1 MKIFEFVVSTDRDL
15 EQEVIKDL
23 KENFNID
30 AETRGRKAK
39 VFFRGTILD
48 AIRLN
53 FACRSINRV
62 VLILNQSNI
71 STLEDVYKIV
81 KEVSWDYYL
90 PKKSSINIAV
100 SRVGLHPFT
109 SMDARMIAFNA
120 IKDSIAKDFK
130 VSLDVK
136 NPDVIIRL
144 DIIDDEIIVGIDLT
158 GPSLHMRRYRAWNHP
173 MPLKTTL
180 AYLMV
185 RISGWRY
192 NEHLVDPMCG
202 GGTILIEAAH
212 KACNIP
218 ICLFRKGEY
227 AFWKLPFIPLEK
239 AQKLL
244 EELLSKIRFCEL
256 KLSGSDINPD
266 YVEGARKNAEKAKV
280 GDYIKFQ
287 VADARDVSK
296 IYGRGSI
303 DVIVTNPPYRLLD
316 RAYLIDL
323 YEKFINSALDALN
336 ENGRLVMIT
345 SEMTLTEKILKGRGI
360 IFEQRRTFRYGRTP
374 CKIYTIHK

>member
-71 STLEDVYKIV
+71 STLEDVYKVI

-100 SRVGLHPFT
+100 SRVGHHPFT

-120 IKDSIAKDFK
+120 IKDSLMNNFK

-144 DIIDDEIIVGIDLT
+144 DIVDDEIIVGIDLT

-180 AYLMV
+180 AYLMI
-185 RISGWRY
+185 RISGWKY

-218 ICLFRKGEY
+218 ICLFRKDEY
-227 AFWKLPFIPLEK
+227 TFWKLPFVSTEK
-239 AQKLL
+239 AQRLL
-244 EELLSKIRFCEL
+244 EDFLSKIKFRKL

-266 YVEGARKNAEKAKV
+266 YVEGAKANAEKAKV
-280 GDYIKFQ
+280 SKYITFK
-287 VADARDVSK
+287 VADAREIVK
-296 IYGRGSI
+296 NYGEENI
-303 DVIVTNPPYRLLD
+303 DVIITNPPYRLPD
-316 RAYLIDL
+316 REYLADL
-323 YEKFINSALDALN
+323 YEKFITGAYKALKDG
-336 ENGRLVMIT
+336 GRLVMIT
-345 SEMTLTEKILKGRGI
+345 SEMKLTERILKSRGI
-360 IFEQRRTFRYGRTP
+360 SFEYKKAFRYGRTP
-374 CKIYTIHK
+374 CKIYIIHK